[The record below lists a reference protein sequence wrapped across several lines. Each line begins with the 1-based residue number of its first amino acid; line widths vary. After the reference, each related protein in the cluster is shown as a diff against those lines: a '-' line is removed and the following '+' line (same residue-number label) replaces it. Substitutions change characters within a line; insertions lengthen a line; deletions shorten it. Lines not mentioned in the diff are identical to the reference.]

1 MLKSYLRNLHKK
13 NVKSYDRSEYKKW
26 LKEQK
31 IKKSCST
38 SPMIWLEENNEI
50 NFIGGSDDFNKWV
63 YLKCEYILVLKENTP
78 LPKNLNIRDMNSEKI
93 HIARWRKSVKTP
105 LLIYRLLHENCPS
118 VDKFNKIKGIPQFS

>member
-63 YLKCEYILVLKENTP
+63 SKRNFSFNGSLIKYYLKGI
-78 LPKNLNIRDMNSEKI
+78 S
-93 HIARWRKSVKTP
+93 S
-105 LLIYRLLHENCPS
+105 
-118 VDKFNKIKGIPQFS
+118 KFSY